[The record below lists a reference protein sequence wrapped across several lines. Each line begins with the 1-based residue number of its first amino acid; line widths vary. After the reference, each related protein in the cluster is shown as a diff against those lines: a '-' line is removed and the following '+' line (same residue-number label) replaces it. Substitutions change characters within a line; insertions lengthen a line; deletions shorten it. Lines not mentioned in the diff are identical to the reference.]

1 MKYKLRP
8 YQKEASDKA
17 VEFFLDDKRDYNALI
32 VIATAGGKS
41 LILSD
46 IADRLNT
53 NVLVFCPSV
62 EILRQNYSKMLTYTE
77 ECAMYSASVGKKDIA
92 KVTFCTIGSV
102 KNYAKLFE
110 DFEYIIIDEAHLV
123 NPKQGMYKKFL
134 SQLKK
139 KVLGLT
145 ATPYR
150 LETDVDYNY
159 KTKTFNGAQS
169 RLCMLTN
176 YRYPTFK
183 EIIYEIETKLLLEQ
197 GYLSELEYYR
207 APAKGWDETK
217 MFKNSSGSD
226 FSDKSVQWMNE
237 VTGFKSHLINILSR
251 LKKPKSGKKRNGIL
265 VFVRFI
271 EDAEYCSRNVESC
284 GYITGAMSKANR
296 ERILKEFESGKIQI
310 LVNAGCLIVGYDRP
324 DLDTV
329 VLATPTMSL
338 ARYYQE
344 VGRALRISDKKEKG
358 WIVDLCGNINRFGRV
373 DNLVLFKDDKDKW
386 QIKNNERQLTDVY
399 L

>member
-1 MKYKLRP
+1 MPYILRP

-17 VEFFLDDKRDYNALI
+17 VGFFLDGEADYNALL
-32 VIATAGGKS
+32 VAATASGKS
-41 LILSD
+41 LIIAD
-46 IADRLNT
+46 IANKLNSR
-53 NVLVFCPSV
+53 VIVFCPTK
-62 EILRQNYSKMLTYTE
+62 EILQQNYKKMLAYTDD
-77 ECAMYSASVGKKDIA
+77 CGMYSASVGKKDIA

-102 KNYAKLFE
+102 KDNARLFD
-110 DFEYIIIDEAHLV
+110 DFDFVIIDEAHLV
-123 NPKQGMYKKFL
+123 SPKKGMYKKFL

-159 KTKTFNGAQS
+159 RTKTFNSAKS

-176 YRYPTFK
+176 YKRPTFR
-183 EIIYEIETKLLLEQ
+183 EIIYSIDTKLLLEQ
-197 GYLSELEYYR
+197 GYLSSLEYFYV
-207 APAKGWDETK
+207 PANGWDERK
-217 MFKNSSGSD
+217 IYRNSSGSD
-226 FSDKSVQWMNE
+226 YSDKSVQWMND
-237 VTGFKSHLINILSR
+237 VSGFKYHLLNILER
-251 LKKPKSGKKRNGIL
+251 LKRPKRGKPRNGIL

-271 EDAEYCSRNVESC
+271 EDAEFCAKNIDGC

-296 ERILKEFESGKIQI
+296 ERVLRDFETGKTQI
-310 LVNAGCLIVGYDRP
+310 LVNAGVLVVGYDRP

-344 VGRALRISDKKEKG
+344 IGRCLRISDKKNG
-358 WIVDLCGNINRFGRV
+358 SWVVDLCGNVSRFGHV
-373 DNLVLFKDDKDKW
+373 DDLCLFRDDNGMW
-386 QIKNNERQLTDVY
+386 QIKNKERQLTGVY

>member
-8 YQKEASDKA
+8 YQQEASDKA
-17 VEFFLDDKRDYNALI
+17 VEFFLDGSKDYNALI

-41 LILSD
+41 LIISD
-46 IADRLNT
+46 IADRLNA
-53 NVLVFCPSV
+53 NVLVFSPTK
-62 EILRQNYSKMLTYTE
+62 EILQQNYEKMLAYTSD
-77 ECAMYSASVGKKDIA
+77 CSMYSASVGKKEIA
-92 KVTFCTIGSV
+92 KITFCTIGSV
-102 KNYAKLFE
+102 KNYADLFD

-123 NPKQGMYKKFL
+123 NPKKGMYKNFL

-150 LETDVDYNY
+150 LESDVDYNF
-159 KTKTFNGAQS
+159 KTKTFIGAKS

-176 YRYPTFK
+176 YKRPTFK
-183 EIIYEIETKLLLEQ
+183 EIIYEIETKLLLEK
-197 GYLSELEYYR
+197 GYLSKLEYYR
-207 APAKGWDETK
+207 APAKGWDENK
-217 MFKNSSGSD
+217 LFKNTTGSD
-226 FSDKSVQWMNE
+226 YSDKSVQWMNK
-237 VTGFKSHLINILSR
+237 VTDFKSHLLDILMR
-251 LKKPKSGKKRNGIL
+251 LKKPKSGKPRNGIL

-271 EDAEYCSRNVESC
+271 EDAEYCARNIEGC
-284 GYITGAMSKANR
+284 GYITGDMTKANR
-296 ERILKEFESGKIQI
+296 ERILQDFETGKIQI
-310 LVNAGCLIVGYDRP
+310 LVNAGVLIVGYDRP

-344 VGRALRISDKKEKG
+344 IGRTLRISDEKESG
-358 WIVDLCGNINRFGRV
+358 WIVDLCGNINRFGHV
-373 DNLVLFKDDKDKW
+373 DDLVLFKDKNDKW
-386 QIKNNERQLTDVY
+386 QIKNNERQLTGVY

>member
-1 MKYKLRP
+1 MKYELRP

-17 VEFFLDDKRDYNALI
+17 IEFFLDKEKNCNALI

-41 LILSD
+41 LIIAD
-46 IADRLNT
+46 IAERLDAK
-53 NVLVFCPSV
+53 VLVFCPSK
-62 EILRQNYSKMLTYTE
+62 EILEQNYAKMLTYTYD
-77 ECAMYSASVGKKDIA
+77 CAIYSASVGRKEIA
-92 KVTFCTIGSV
+92 KITFCTIGSV
-102 KNYAKLFE
+102 KNYAKLFA
-110 DFEYIIIDEAHLV
+110 DFNYIIIDEAHLV
-123 NPKQGMYKKFL
+123 SPKQGMYKKFL

-159 KTKTFNGAQS
+159 KTRTFNSAKS

-176 YRYPTFK
+176 YKRPIFK
-183 EIIYEIETKLLLEQ
+183 EIIYEIETSLLLEQ
-197 GYLSELEYYR
+197 GYLANMEYYR
-207 APAKGWDETK
+207 VPAKGWDENRL
-217 MFKNSSGSD
+217 FKNSTGSD
-226 FSDKSVQWMNE
+226 YSDKSVQWMNN
-237 VTGFKSHLINILSR
+237 VTGFKSHLINILCR
-251 LKKPKSGKKRNGIL
+251 LKKPKSDKPRNGIL

-271 EDAEYCSRNVESC
+271 EDAEFCARNVEGC
-284 GYITGAMSKANR
+284 GYITGEMTKKQR
-296 ERILKEFESGKIQI
+296 ESILKDFEAGKIQI

-344 VGRALRISDKKEKG
+344 IGRCLRISDKKDGG
-358 WIVDLCGNINRFGRV
+358 WIVDLCGNVNRFGHV
-373 DNLVLFKDDKDKW
+373 DDLKLCKDDKGRW
-386 QIKNNERQLTDVY
+386 QIRNNDRQLTDVY